1 MPSNQFSITPGA
13 GEQKRKQEDVQCPV
27 CRAPCSYNSPVSASP
42 TMPVSVPVSTPK
54 GVAVGVVESSKGS
67 SPSHAVLSEDKK
79 ILFEKLKA
87 VSFSVV
93 LYNFDVITL
102 PVLVKSRCSLYI
114 VHICIKH

>member
-1 MPSNQFSITPGA
+1 MMLGNQYSITPGA

-42 TMPVSVPVSTPK
+42 TTAHTTMPVSVPVSTPK

-87 VSFSVV
+87 VSF
-93 LYNFDVITL
+93 I
-102 PVLVKSRCSLYI
+102 
-114 VHICIKH
+114 